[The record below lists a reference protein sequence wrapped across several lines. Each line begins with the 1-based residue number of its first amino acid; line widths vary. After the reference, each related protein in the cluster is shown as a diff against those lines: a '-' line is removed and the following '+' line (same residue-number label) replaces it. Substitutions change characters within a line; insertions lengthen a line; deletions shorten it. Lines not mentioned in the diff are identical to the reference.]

1 MLLEAETISQLM
13 PRPLRPLSD
22 GILAAFHQACDQGEH
37 AIAAD
42 LLGVAAKL
50 VRHGALSGDFGRSVR
65 DQAFEAARDRLQT
78 LTRAAADPAGPTPG

>member
-13 PRPLRPLSD
+13 PRPHRSLSD

-50 VRHGALSGDFGRSVR
+50 VGRGAWPGDLDRPVG
-65 DQAFEAARDRLQT
+65 DQAFEAARDRLQA
-78 LTRAAADPAGPTPG
+78 LACAADPTGPTPG